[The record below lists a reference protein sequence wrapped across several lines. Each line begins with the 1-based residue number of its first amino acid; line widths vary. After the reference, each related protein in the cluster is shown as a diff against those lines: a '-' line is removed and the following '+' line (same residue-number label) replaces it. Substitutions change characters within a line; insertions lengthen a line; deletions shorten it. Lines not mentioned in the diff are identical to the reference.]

1 MAILVIL
8 VLAVLW
14 AAVLLPPILRARNGS
29 GSVGGIGDFMN
40 KLRQGFGHHND
51 SGGLPPLNPI
61 MGPVGGPVG
70 PMGAMGPVGPGGP
83 SGPVRVPGG
92 MSPQQKRRRDVLIG
106 LLVAVGLTFM
116 MAFFGGSPIFW
127 VLQLGADVALAGYVY
142 LLVQMKHRNAT
153 AMAQPAPGY
162 SGSSYPAPA
171 YQQAPGPAYAPR
183 PAMASNVAHLEA
195 HRREVAPSHV
205 EAPREATVLALRRT
219 ATY

>member
-29 GSVGGIGDFMN
+29 GSVGGIGDFMG
-40 KLRQGFGHHND
+40 KLRQGFGHQKD

-92 MSPQQKRRRDVLIG
+92 MSPQQKRRRDILIG
-106 LLVAVGLTFM
+106 LLAAVGLTFM
-116 MAFFGGSPIFW
+116 LAFFGGSPIFW

-142 LLVQMKHRNAT
+142 LLVQMKHRNAA

-162 SGSSYPAPA
+162 PAPA
-171 YQQAPGPAYAPR
+171 YQQAGPAYAPPR
-183 PAMASNVAHLEA
+183 PAMVSNVAHLEA

-219 ATY
+219 ASS